1 MSNPKVSVIIVYDNE
16 VILYDCLQSNLQQS
30 FSNIEII
37 CVNNA
42 AKDNAEKIV
51 IEQAQKADRI
61 KLISIPSK
69 MENNLAKK
77 AGLSVA
83 VGEFVIFIENNEIV
97 EPDFIKNIYLEAQT
111 DKNIE
116 LKNNYLYRR
125 AFIENDREMSTLID

>member
-83 VGEFVIFIENNEIV
+83 VGEFVIFLENNEIV